1 MPDSPNSANY
11 TQWDHTTTLEET
23 FLGIILLI
31 TEQNVSSIYIYA
43 VSISGIFL
51 DTGFK
56 PRQALLQLQKFGTAG
71 NDVLQNIWPMQSLK
85 GVGEIG
91 RTVFE
96 GVFNIVSLFFNSMND
111 LQSFPFNLLY
121 GGNGSIFVTSMND
134 LIILSAITLS
144 YSGFNFV
151 YAWIRSVSIYVEH
164 SIY

>member
-1 MPDSPNSANY
+1 
-11 TQWDHTTTLEET
+11 
-23 FLGIILLI
+23 LI

-56 PRQALLQLQKFGTAG
+56 PRQVLLQLQKFGTAG
-71 NDVLQNIWPMQSLK
+71 NDVLQNVWPMQSLR

-91 RTVFE
+91 RAVIE
-96 GVFNIVSLFFNSMND
+96 GVFNIVSLFFISMND

-134 LIILSAITLS
+134 FIIFSAITLS

-151 YAWIRSVSIYVEH
+151 YTWIRSVSIYVEL